1 MGKRAMTSKT
11 EDDIQTK
18 LNRIVKAAKDDKAK
32 GQYLTESQMYWLFS
46 ISGSAIGM
54 LLAVMSIIILS

>member
-1 MGKRAMTSKT
+1 MTSKT